1 MAKRVIWS
9 PEARSDIRAVDR
21 HTALRILK
29 AVARFLK
36 AGSGDVKPLEDFHP
50 PLFRL
55 RIGGWRFIY
64 RNHDADSIEAVR
76 VRKRGEAYR

>member
-1 MAKRVIWS
+1 MPKYIHWS
-9 PEARSDIRAVDR
+9 PEARADIRAIDH

-36 AGSGDVKPLEDFHP
+36 TGSGDVKALEGFHP

-64 RNHDADSIEAVR
+64 RSHDADSIEAVR